1 MRIVDHAT
9 FRKMTLTAWFQA
21 NLEDVAARA
30 YTYSEFPIHYTWDDT
45 NHMWNPHK
53 NVTSA
58 IGRLYMVQ
66 PSEGERYYL
75 RILLTRV
82 RGATSFDD
90 LKTVEGCNCNSFK
103 EACIRLSLLQDDDEW
118 NACLLEASAVQSG
131 KQLRNLFASILLFCQ
146 PVNPEVLWNEHK
158 VSLCEDICYHNHVS
172 VQS

>member
-1 MRIVDHAT
+1 
-9 FRKMTLTAWFQA
+9 
-21 NLEDVAARA
+21 
-30 YTYSEFPIHYTWDDT
+30 
-45 NHMWNPHK
+45 MWNPHK

-58 IGRLYMVQ
+58 IGRLYIVQ

-131 KQLRNLFASILLFCQ
+131 KQLRNLFASIFLFCQ